1 MISINKFKRRL
12 LMAGPVG
19 TVAMMLAIQAVHADP
34 LISTA
39 SSTAMLTTIST
50 NVWDVFYTNFPL
62 IVGVVVLFTIVIA
75 LAAWLLGKISSIGRH
90 K

>member
-1 MISINKFKRRL
+1 MGAPIASAM
-12 LMAGPVG
+12 LMAA
-19 TVAMMLAIQAVHADP
+19 TSAAHAQ

-39 SSTAMLTTIST
+39 SSTEMLTDIST
-50 NVWDVFYTNFPL
+50 NIWDVFYTNFPL

-75 LAAWLLGKISSIGRH
+75 LASWLLGKIGMIGRH